1 MDVIEIRDANLNK
14 KEILDQV
21 RQGIKG
27 KMVPDFAAIGPEKL
41 RQVQADLADES
52 GAAPDNHES
61 FIDLMLIHQLEEPEF
76 SSEAPIIGPWIVR
89 FRQLWNWMST
99 KWYVRPILKQQS
111 TVNGQIALLLIEM
124 EAIVNDNQQ
133 TINRLQERV
142 SQLESLVT
150 QNKRHEE

>member
-1 MDVIEIRDANLNK
+1 MDVIEIKDANLNK
-14 KEILDQV
+14 KEILYKIK
-21 RQGIKG
+21 QGIKG
-27 KMVPDFAAIGPEKL
+27 KMVPDFATIGPEKL

-52 GAAPDNHES
+52 GAAPGNHES

-89 FRQLWNWMST
+89 VRQLWNWMST

-124 EAIVNDNQQ
+124 EAVVNDNQQ

-142 SQLESLVT
+142 SQLESLVIS
-150 QNKRHEE
+150 NKRHEE